1 MSALPSKRRH
11 ERTSEK
17 AALDHRPPR
26 SFTGR
31 AVAWLRRPCRM
42 AEQCEVDGQQPFEVK
57 RRSLADRRAVL
68 GEPGIGGHAA
78 EAEQVIDEGP
88 AVVHFA
94 RGAERR
100 EDVTGVDAV
109 EMNARD
115 TRGVDQ
121 PL

>member
-1 MSALPSKRRH
+1 
-11 ERTSEK
+11 
-17 AALDHRPPR
+17 
-26 SFTGR
+26 
-31 AVAWLRRPCRM
+31 M

-57 RRSLADRRAVL
+57 RRSLADRCAVL

-121 PL
+121 PLADAEFFALVVFQGTQEQLRCFGCSSR